1 MRQKPFRVIRH
12 IANSGSVSWMRSVG
26 YPCNIDYQGG
36 TEMTTMPENGTP
48 EEDGSGRRGSEP
60 NIPAQGPTP
69 PYYYGLHQPPKKKH
83 RLRNSL
89 LIAGAALV
97 LLVGVIVGVAAAIGN
112 NVNNAVNPNHAS
124 TSASNASSAGGT
136 SASTPPPAAPAMLSQ
151 GEPASITQGNSNAAS
166 VTVTSVSTSTTP
178 ADQFGS
184 SPQNGYFVVAN
195 VTVTV
200 DSSFTQGFDINPLDF
215 YVLNGSTQY
224 SEGNGNAYDGLSD
237 SASELDATT
246 LGAGQ
251 QTSGP
256 IVFDVS
262 SPHGYVVYAP
272 NINGQWKY

>member
-1 MRQKPFRVIRH
+1 
-12 IANSGSVSWMRSVG
+12 
-26 YPCNIDYQGG
+26 
-36 TEMTTMPENGTP
+36 MTTMPENHTP
-48 EEDGSGRRGSEP
+48 EDASARPGSGQ
-60 NIPAQGPTP
+60 IPAQGSMP

-89 LIAGAALV
+89 VIAGVALV
-97 LLVGVIVGVAAAIGN
+97 LLVGLIVGITAAIGN

-151 GEPASITQGNSNAAS
+151 GEPASITQGSSNAAN
-166 VTVTSVSTSTTP
+166 VTVTSVNTSTTP

-200 DSSFTQGFDINPLDF
+200 DSSFAQGFDINPLDF

-251 QTSGP
+251 KTSGP

-262 SPHGYVVYAP
+262 SPYGYIVYAP
-272 NINGQWKY
+272 NLDGQPLAEWKY